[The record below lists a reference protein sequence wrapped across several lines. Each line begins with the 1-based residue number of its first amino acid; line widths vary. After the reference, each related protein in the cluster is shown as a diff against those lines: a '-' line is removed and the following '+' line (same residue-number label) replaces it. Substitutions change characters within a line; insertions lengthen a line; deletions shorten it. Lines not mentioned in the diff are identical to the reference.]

1 MSTYGYLAHH
11 GIKGMKWGVRRF
23 ENEDGTL
30 TEAGKKRYYNSDGSL
45 TKKGIKEIPNTNYSD
60 EQQKRDQS
68 IYGKKGVR
76 RINAE
81 LNRGNMISGARS
93 LEAQRVEKKEK
104 AKKTAEKA
112 LKIGAGITATAV
124 TVLYAIPSTRKS
136 LEHAIY
142 KGINKASN
150 AFDKI
155 KNKKVDDDFDD
166 FDDDFWDDDDD
177 DDNSEYFNVHRKNQG
192 SAVSSIWR

>member
-1 MSTYGYLAHH
+1 MYGYLARTTVIAHH

-23 ENEDGTL
+23 ENPDGTL
-30 TEAGKKRYYNSDGSL
+30 TEAGKKRYYKSDGTL
-45 TKKGIKEIPNTNYSD
+45 TKKGTKEIPNSNYSD

-68 IYGKKGVR
+68 IYGTRGVK

-104 AKKTAEKA
+104 NKKVAKKA
-112 LKIGAGITATAV
+112 LKIGAGVTATAL
-124 TVLYAIPSTRKS
+124 TVLYAIPSTRSKMNNM
-136 LEHAIY
+136 AY
-142 KGINKASN
+142 KGINKASE

-155 KNKKVDDDFDD
+155 KNKKAYNYDEDEEMSDDTTEYEDWND
-166 FDDDFWDDDDD
+166 
-177 DDNSEYFNVHRKNQG
+177 YFNVHRKEK
-192 SAVSSIWR
+192 

>member
-1 MSTYGYLAHH
+1 MYGYLIHH

-23 ENEDGTL
+23 ENPDGTL

-45 TKKGIKEIPNTNYSD
+45 TKKGIKEIPNSNYSE
-60 EQQKRDQS
+60 EQQKRDES
-68 IYGKKGVR
+68 IYGQKGVK

-104 AKKTAEKA
+104 NKKVAKKA
-112 LKIGAGITATAV
+112 LKIGAGITATAL
-124 TVLYAIPSTRKS
+124 TVLYAIPSTRSKMNNM
-136 LEHAIY
+136 AY
-142 KGINKASN
+142 KGINKASK

-155 KNKKVDDDFDD
+155 KNKKVYDYDEDEEMSDDTTEYEDWND
-166 FDDDFWDDDDD
+166 
-177 DDNSEYFNVHRKNQG
+177 YFNVHRKEK
-192 SAVSSIWR
+192 